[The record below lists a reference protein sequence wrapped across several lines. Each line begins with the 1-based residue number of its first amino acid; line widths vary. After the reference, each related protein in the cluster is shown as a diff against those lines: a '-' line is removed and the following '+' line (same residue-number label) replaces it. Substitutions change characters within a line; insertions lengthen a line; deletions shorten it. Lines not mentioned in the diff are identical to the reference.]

1 MEAII
6 LCGIQ
11 ASGKSTFVR
20 ERWYESHVRINLDML
35 RTRNR
40 EDIVLFACLAAKTPV
55 VVENTNPTRA
65 QRLRYLKLARAAG
78 YESVVLYFFET
89 SVDAALARNAVRPE
103 RNRVLE
109 LAIRGTAGNLE
120 TPSLDE
126 GWDRVVVVSMLA
138 TGGFETRDA
147 T

>member
-20 ERWYESHVRINLDML
+20 ERWFESHVRINLDML
-35 RTRNR
+35 KTRNR

-55 VVENTNPTRA
+55 VIDNTDPTRA
-65 QRLRYLKLARAAG
+65 QRGRYLKLARAAG
-78 YESVVLYFFET
+78 YEAVVLYYFET
-89 SVDAALARNAVRPE
+89 TVEAALARNGVRPE

-109 LAIRGTAGNLE
+109 LAIRGTTKRIARCPG
-120 TPSLDE
+120 
-126 GWDRVVVVSMLA
+126 
-138 TGGFETRDA
+138 
-147 T
+147 